1 MQSLDVFVRRP
12 VMAIAINLV
21 LLISGMVSYYHLELR
36 HTSKPLP
43 NEFVISTVYPGASS
57 AAVEHQVTKPIE
69 DALAGLDGVK
79 KISSESQDSRSNISV
94 KFNYSV
100 SHDKALGQLRDRL
113 LSTLPTL
120 PEAVKR
126 PEIQEKEDQGT
137 GILYMKFEDKTRS
150 IAALSDYVHRVVE
163 ERLRL
168 VEGIASV
175 GRFGNKLYMIS
186 VRPDPAALM
195 EHGITVKDIVDTL
208 KKEKGFASGG
218 EIEGATAKES
228 VVLSAMIEK
237 PEDFANMTIKM
248 GADGRVSI
256 AEVASVVVA
265 DKPTFLKIRD
275 NGEYIIGLEVIAKPQ
290 ANPLEV
296 SSRVHAFVDDLKKT
310 MPASMDVVITFDRT
324 KPFSAAFEE
333 IRDTLIE
340 ATILVGLVVVLS
352 LGSVR
357 TALLPVI
364 TIPLCLIGTFTLM
377 WLLNFSINPVTL
389 LALVLA
395 VGLVVDDAIVVV
407 ENIHR
412 HQERGLSAFQAA
424 KHSMK
429 EISFAVVVMTLTLSA
444 VYIPLIFQADESALM
459 FREFAWT
466 LAGSVLISGC
476 VALTL
481 TPALGGKFLKDPTPT
496 LFWEKLSETY
506 RRWLAI
512 ALHFPNRIGL
522 LLLVVG
528 IVGIYGFQK
537 LPAELIPVEDE
548 GYISGNISSDN
559 AVAENVREDW
569 FKKVETILAA
579 VPEQERILTGV
590 WQDQWIWWTLI
601 LKPSKERSR
610 NTQEIIETLKPKL
623 DKIVGPLVM
632 VMDDQGFSGEEGLK
646 VVVQYVGNQSVLID
660 ALQNIMAEARK
671 LPGFTGLNSEQAW
684 EKPRLKVIV
693 DKELAA
699 ELGVSMEAIEDTLYT
714 FLSGRKAT
722 DFNFQGIDYDV
733 EVRAPL
739 ELRSEIDNLN
749 SYFVASAEKQ
759 WVPLGSLVTLKE
771 ILEPV
776 QIKHYERMR
785 GGAIQVALEP
795 GMALDKAI
803 ETLEPIIKK
812 HLPKDARYYFGGK
825 AEQYRE
831 SKIAMW
837 INFGLALAFIYLILA
852 ALFESFIHPL
862 VVLLTV
868 PLSITGAVWAVYWV
882 GGTNN
887 MFTAIGLVT
896 LIGLITKHGILI
908 VDFANRVRSEYNTLE
923 DAVLS
928 AAESR
933 LRPVLMTTLAM
944 VFGAIPLMF
953 SVGAG
958 AIARK
963 NIGAVI
969 IGGMLLG
976 TLFSLFVVP
985 AAYLWVA
992 KRQLKKHAD

>member
-21 LLISGMVSYYHLELR
+21 LLISGIVSYYHLELR

-43 NEFVISTVYPGASS
+43 NEFMITTIYPGASS
-57 AAVEHQVTKPIE
+57 ATVEHQVTKPIE

-79 KISSESQDSRSNISV
+79 KISSESQDSRSTV
-94 KFNYSV
+94 AVRFNYTV

-113 LSTLPTL
+113 LSTLSSL

-126 PEIQEKEDQGT
+126 PEIQEKEEGGT

-168 VEGIASV
+168 VEGIASIS
-175 GRFGNKLYMIS
+175 RFGNQLYMIS

-195 EHGITVKDIVDTL
+195 EHGITVKEIVDTL

-218 EIEGATAKES
+218 EIEGATTKES
-228 VVLSAMIEK
+228 VILTTMVKK
-237 PEDFANMTIKM
+237 PEDFSDMTIKM
-248 GADGRVSI
+248 GVDGRITIGQV
-256 AEVASVVVA
+256 AEVVVA
-265 DKPTFLKIRD
+265 EKPTYLKIRD
-275 NGEYIIGLEVIAKPQ
+275 NGEYIVGLEVIAKPQ
-290 ANPLEV
+290 ANPLQV
-296 SSRVHAFVDDLKKT
+296 SKNVHAFVMDLKKT
-310 MPASMDVVITFDRT
+310 MPASMDVVVTFDRT
-324 KPFSAAFEE
+324 KSFSAAFDE
-333 IRDTLIE
+333 IRDTLLE

-352 LGSVR
+352 LASFR
-357 TALLPVI
+357 AALLPVI
-364 TIPLCLIGTFTLM
+364 TIPLCLISTFSLM
-377 WLLNFSINPVTL
+377 WFLNFSINPVTL

-412 HQERGLSAFQAA
+412 HQEQGLSAFAAA

-444 VYIPLIFQADESALM
+444 VYIPLVFQADESALM

-466 LAGSVLISGC
+466 LAGSVLISGF

-481 TPALGGKFLKDPTPT
+481 TPALGGKILKDPTPNI
-496 LFWEKLSETY
+496 FWEKLAKRY
-506 RRWLAI
+506 REILEKTLKFPKRI
-512 ALHFPNRIGL
+512 AFLVI
-522 LLLVVG
+522 VVG
-528 IVGIYGFQK
+528 LFGFYGFQK
-537 LPAELIPVEDE
+537 LPSELIPTEDE
-548 GYISGNISSDN
+548 GYIAGFISADN
-559 AVAENVREDW
+559 TVAESVREDW
-569 FKKVETILAA
+569 FKKVETILRD
-579 VPEQERILTGV
+579 VPEQERVLTGV

-610 NTQEIIETLKPKL
+610 NAREIIASLKPKL
-623 DKIVGPLVM
+623 DKVVGPLVM
-632 VMDDQGFSGEEGLK
+632 VMDAQGVSGDEGLK
-646 VVVQYVGNQSVLID
+646 LIIQYVGDQNILID

-671 LPGFTGLNSEQAW
+671 LPGFTGLSSEQSF
-684 EKPRLKVIV
+684 EKARLKVTV
-693 DKELAA
+693 DRALAA

-722 DFNFQGIDYDV
+722 DFNFQGLDYDV

-739 ELRSEIDNLN
+739 AFRSEIDHLN
-749 SYFVASAEKQ
+749 SYFVASLDGQ
-759 WVPLGSLVTLKE
+759 WVPLGSVVSLKE

-785 GGAIQVALEP
+785 GGAIHIGLEP
-795 GMALDKAI
+795 NMALDKAI
-803 ETLEPIIKK
+803 DTLEPIIKK

-837 INFGLALAFIYLILA
+837 INFGLALAFIYLVLA

-862 VVLLTV
+862 IVLLTV
-868 PLSITGAVWAVYWV
+868 PLSIAGAVWGVYLI
-882 GGTNN
+882 GGTSN
-887 MFTAIGLVT
+887 MYTSIGLVT

-908 VDFANRVRSEYNTLE
+908 VDFSNQLREKYDTLKE
-923 DAVLS
+923 AVLV
-928 AAESR
+928 AAECR
-933 LRPVLMTTLAM
+933 LRPVLMTTFAM
-944 VFGAIPLMF
+944 IFGAIPLMF

-963 NIGAVI
+963 DIGCVI

-976 TLFSLFVVP
+976 TIFSLFVVP
-985 AAYLWVA
+985 AAYLWVT
-992 KRQLKKHAD
+992 QLKSKQYAH